1 MALDPSKG
9 RDRHKHKEGRDR
21 LFRVSL
27 SRRRA
32 PWRSSAPPPW
42 SAGIVRASALTGGGS
57 RGARPGGRASTPSS
71 TGASGARAGRTL
83 VERAS
88 HPGRAAAL
96 GSRRRRVHRGQVH
109 GPTRSAAVAH
119 LAFSFLANHT
129 TCQAFL
135 VPTVTFRLFYDLV
148 VFCHGRRCVT
158 HSRRSLGRTRF
169 SGPTGRPGRRG
180 AARTGRR
187 RRVRPTPRPR
197 PASSAPWTPR
207 PRCWPRKAARWA
219 ARR

>member
-71 TGASGARAGRTL
+71 TAHPAQEPGEPLWSAPRIQAELRLLGHDVAESTVAKYMARRGRPPSPTWRFPSSPTIL
-83 VERAS
+83 RAR
-88 HPGRAAAL
+88 P
-96 GSRRRRVHRGQVH
+96 
-109 GPTRSAAVAH
+109 
-119 LAFSFLANHT
+119 SF
-129 TCQAFL
+129 

-207 PRCWPRKAARWA
+207 PRCWPRKASRWA